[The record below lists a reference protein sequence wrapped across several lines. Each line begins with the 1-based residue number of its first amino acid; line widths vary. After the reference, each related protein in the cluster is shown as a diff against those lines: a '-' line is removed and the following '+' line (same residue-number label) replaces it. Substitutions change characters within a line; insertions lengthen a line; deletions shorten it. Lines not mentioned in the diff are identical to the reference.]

1 MKTLAVMYA
10 VEIGRRLK
18 EAKSMLPHGEWG
30 TWLKN
35 EVEFSQSTANNFM
48 KIFDEYG
55 SSQITIFGAIPNS
68 QTLGNLPYSKAL
80 KLIAIPENER
90 EEFVKEHNIENISTR
105 EMDKLIK
112 ERDEALKRAEA
123 SAEIEGKL
131 NKALQDLESA
141 EKASQDA
148 EEIKKKAEQEIQE
161 LNAELKKSQQACQS
175 LQEKF
180 EKAQGSPQVSEE
192 QLKEIEERIQKE
204 AKKEAQEKLKKK
216 IEAADK
222 KLESA
227 AEEVRKAELIAEK
240 AREEAEKLKVQIQ
253 LASPEM
259 TEFKTLFGQ
268 VQKTFQA
275 LEEIID
281 KLDNSNK
288 DNAVKCKSALEAL
301 LTAQIKLIKEKG

>member
-1 MKTLAVMYA
+1 MQNALEQSNQSLQSERDISIVTSEIKSICQSMKTLAVMYA

-240 AREEAEKLKVQIQ
+240 ARGSGKVKSTNP
-253 LASPEM
+253 A
-259 TEFKTLFGQ
+259 
-268 VQKTFQA
+268 
-275 LEEIID
+275 
-281 KLDNSNK
+281 
-288 DNAVKCKSALEAL
+288 CKP
-301 LTAQIKLIKEKG
+301 